1 MREFVETT
9 DASNVSEN
17 GIAEN
22 GTSEGIAETVTET
35 EITSAESIE
44 ASTDAPSDTDA
55 DDNADGGTDYAA
67 LARADA
73 EELRAEFPE
82 LSSLSSVTEL
92 DDPVR
97 YGALRDLGLTPR
109 EAYLA
114 TRKRREVDNRA
125 HLRPARSV
133 ARGAAPLMTE
143 AEMSAARELFSGIS
157 DSEIRQLYKRVTK

>member
-1 MREFVETT
+1 MKEFVEEK
-9 DASNVSEN
+9 DASSLSEN
-17 GIAEN
+17 GATETDTAE
-22 GTSEGIAETVTET
+22 TVIETEAPLDEGIAV
-35 EITSAESIE
+35 SP
-44 ASTDAPSDTDA
+44 DKPSDAVTTDGES
-55 DDNADGGTDYAA
+55 DGTDYAA

-82 LSSLSSVTEL
+82 LSSLASVTEL

-114 TRKRREVDNRA
+114 TRKRRDADNRA
-125 HLRPARSV
+125 HLRPTRSV